1 MAQKSPLRL
10 LLPGV
15 KAFSV
20 CYGVRF
26 TLYGLA
32 FREKRGFFAWFG
44 PGDAVQPPR
53 LLAFSPTKGAKA
65 LYLSLSAWRK
75 ASHHA
80 ALPAAMSAATVSL
93 TATLSVATAV
103 SPSRTGPL
111 TALVS
116 VCLAAA
122 ASPLTMP
129 AAAATLAASLAMSGP
144 RRRAAFALCL
154 SAVAMPMTVLLF
166 FSALCPLSCRS
177 AATVRL
183 RLHSLCLFRVLRF
196 HDRLLFEIYFIMVF
210 VKSRAAARRAC
221 MPQCALA

>member
-1 MAQKSPLRL
+1 
-10 LLPGV
+10 
-15 KAFSV
+15 
-20 CYGVRF
+20 
-26 TLYGLA
+26 
-32 FREKRGFFAWFG
+32 
-44 PGDAVQPPR
+44 
-53 LLAFSPTKGAKA
+53 
-65 LYLSLSAWRK
+65 
-75 ASHHA
+75 
-80 ALPAAMSAATVSL
+80 MSAATVSLSVSL

-183 RLHSLCLFRVLRF
+183 RLHRLCLFRVLRF

-221 MPQCALA
+221 MPHCALA